1 MPQIRR
7 PAARRPAA
15 QGPRS
20 PDETA
25 PDQRVVS
32 KRQAVYLAELS
43 GVSSEELAGKPLAA
57 LEGLLRWKIDP
68 ELLGFRR
75 VCGRVVRRDPVTGVI
90 QGVPNA
96 TVHVEDTD
104 CTFLG
109 FFPVENPWWWLWPVS
124 CTRED
129 VATVVTDECGR
140 FCVWIPRWE
149 VDRILRFRRERI
161 CFPDIV
167 KPSIR
172 DILEELRPEP
182 PRIKW
187 PPLPDP
193 PPPVLD
199 DPMVLDRAGEL
210 MGPAVAE
217 KLRLLGHRQGFGG
230 ATGEMRN
237 LLMAPAFE
245 AGAFPPPLSA
255 DALERAGGLQFDER
269 AKLATGAGAH
279 LESPKMAAL
288 LERPFHGPFIRCRDV
303 FVLEWQLFFDV
314 PDITFR
320 VTQDVDGDGA
330 EETIYAE
337 GFFDVRWNAGAIPNV
352 ILEAS
357 AIARPSA
364 TCDGPAVVCQNVPA
378 IRTVGLMPLEPTHHD
393 AATGYSTRVNR
404 PRPGGLT
411 SDPPSYPA
419 RTPYAGTLQ
428 LHGCHHIGNAA
439 HYRLLY
445 RFGANPE
452 IPFTGL
458 EWWAPRLGPGGP
470 FHIQPDAAGW
480 YPILPGNLL
489 VFPHWLLNWPT
500 TAFANGRYVVRL
512 QLANAAKVPI
522 PGPAGTS
529 APVAFTIDN
538 HAPQAGFTQ
547 LRWRMAGGA
556 WHLLPLVCPTI
567 RRPTGT
573 DIDLEVRWWA
583 NAPHFRDAVLS
594 AWGCGGDN
602 PLRLDGPPP
611 PGEPGAVSDF
621 DHWHTGPADNA
632 MVRTALFRLAAN
644 LPEGSYAVG
653 IDAHSRAFNP
663 AGDGGGPGVN
673 WLADYAYLHAHPSMG
688 IALIDV

>member
-1 MPQIRR
+1 MPQIRK

-20 PDETA
+20 PTETA
-25 PDQRVVS
+25 PDERVVS
-32 KRQAVYLAELS
+32 KRQAAYLAELAE
-43 GVSSEELAGKPLAA
+43 VSSEKLAGKPLAA

-75 VCGRVVRRDPVTGVI
+75 VCGRVVRRDPATGVI

-109 FFPVENPWWWLWPVS
+109 FFPVENPWWWFWPVS

-129 VATVVTDECGR
+129 VATVVTNECGR

-149 VDRILRFRRERI
+149 IDRILRFRRERI
-161 CFPDIV
+161 CFPDLV
-167 KPSIR
+167 RPSIR

-182 PRIKW
+182 PHIKR

-199 DPMVLDRAGEL
+199 DPTVLDRAGDL
-210 MGPAVAE
+210 MGRDVADT
-217 KLRLLGHRQGFGG
+217 LRQLGHRQSFGT
-230 ATGEMRN
+230 ATGEMRDV
-237 LLMAPAFE
+237 LMAPAFE

-255 DALERAGGLQFDER
+255 EAIERAAGLQSIE
-269 AKLATGAGAH
+269 H
-279 LESPKMAAL
+279 LEPAAAGGAEVESPRRAL
-288 LERPFHGPFIRCRDV
+288 LEQPFHGPFIRCRDV
-303 FVLEWQLFFDV
+303 IVLEWQLFFDV

-320 VTQDVDGDGA
+320 VTQDVDGDGS
-330 EETIYAE
+330 EETIYSE
-337 GFFDVRWNAGAIPNV
+337 GLFDVRWNAGAIPIV

-364 TCDGPAVVCQNVPA
+364 ICGGPDVVCQNVPA

-393 AATGYSTRVNR
+393 GLTGYSTRVNR
-404 PRPGGLT
+404 PHPGGLT
-411 SDPPSYPA
+411 TDPPAYPA
-419 RTPYAGTLQ
+419 QTPYAGTLQ
-428 LHGCHHIGNAA
+428 LHGCQHIGSAA
-439 HYRLLY
+439 NYRLLY
-445 RFGANPE
+445 RFAGSPE
-452 IPFTGL
+452 IPYTGL

-470 FHIQPDAAGW
+470 FHIQPDPAGW
-480 YPILPGNLL
+480 YPILPESQL
-489 VFPHWLLNWPT
+489 VFPHWLFNWPT
-500 TAFANGRYVVRL
+500 TAFADGRYVVRL

-522 PGPAGTS
+522 PGAAGMS

-538 HAPQAGFTQ
+538 HAPQAGFLQ
-547 LRWRMAGGA
+547 LRWRAAGGA
-556 WHLLPLVCPTI
+556 WLQVPLICPTI
-567 RRPTGT
+567 RRPRGT
-573 DIDLEVRWWA
+573 AVDLEVTWWA

-602 PLRLDGPPP
+602 PVRLDGPPP
-611 PGEPGAVSDF
+611 LGEPGAISDF
-621 DHWHTGPADNA
+621 DHWHVGPADNS
-632 MVRTALFRLAAN
+632 MVRTASFRLTGA

-653 IDAHSRAFNP
+653 IDAHSRGFNP
-663 AGDGGGPGVN
+663 AGDGGGPGVD
-673 WLADYAYLHAHPSMG
+673 WLADYAYLHAHPSIG